1 MKRIQQL
8 TCLIWLS
15 LCLAISGCQKTAPE
29 TPKAKPLVVS
39 TISIKSSDEP
49 LWVDSLGR
57 VESSEGVTLKAE
69 VSARVKKVFFQPG
82 QAVHKNQR
90 LYSLEDGPYRAKVAD
105 TQAALKNAQNS
116 LKKAERDL
124 QRNRLLWQQ
133 KAISKQ
139 TFEDSKTSQELAV
152 ANVDAAKAKWQQAII
167 DLNHCT
173 IYAPAEGKISA
184 SLVNP
189 GDMVTSNSTVL
200 TTVETPSNLR
210 VVFSLSDRLLM
221 GRQPT
226 LQSPVQLRLENGQPL
241 SGQLSYLSP
250 DINTTT
256 GQRTFKAQLQ
266 DDHTEVL
273 PGTFVRVRLAVS
285 TLHNVFR
292 VPQKAVQQVSDGTY
306 RVYLYK
312 DGKAVA
318 QPVKVAQWVDT
329 DWIITEGLH
338 PQDEV
343 ITDQLIRLRNGLSVQ
358 RQQHS

>member
-69 VSARVKKVFFQPG
+69 VSARVKEVFFQPG

-173 IYAPAEGKISA
+173 IYAPAEGKIST